1 MNVDGNGSSVENLRR
16 EFRILAEGAGR
27 VKRGLAPGKPETEDP
42 QCPVSGF
49 ISRLNNS
56 NDWLLLLEPYL
67 IIRPHAMIE
76 ADITELA
83 VDLIFKSFFTGKKK
97 NRSGVRT
104 HDIISLV
111 F

>member
-1 MNVDGNGSSVENLRR
+1 MAVDGNGSSVENLRR
-16 EFRILAEGAGR
+16 EFRILAEGARR

-56 NDWLLLLEPYL
+56 SFRLLFLEPYL

-76 ADITELA
+76 SDVTELA
-83 VDLIFKSFFTGKKK
+83 VDLSFQQHQIFKSFYRK
-97 NRSGVRT
+97 S
-104 HDIISLV
+104 
-111 F
+111 